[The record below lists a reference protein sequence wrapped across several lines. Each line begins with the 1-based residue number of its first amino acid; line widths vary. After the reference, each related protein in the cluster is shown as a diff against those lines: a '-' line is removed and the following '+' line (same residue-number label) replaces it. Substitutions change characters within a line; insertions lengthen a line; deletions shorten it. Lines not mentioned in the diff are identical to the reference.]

1 MHKNVCYLWQVSEDF
16 SLIILIRIYLKKL
29 LIIVLCGIDETKRG
43 KGKNKRGT
51 KSKWAETKK
60 STRVGMK
67 WCQLLPLPST
77 SSIHYSVYLQVK
89 LSVSSWHL
97 SHLLLIFSS
106 FHSSSPLCSFPF
118 SISLTVTL
126 SYSPEM
132 TSGMRDLTVKCQ
144 TFINSFFLLPPPLFF
159 WLRRVDYRHMHTDVN
174 ILNGF

>member
-1 MHKNVCYLWQVSEDF
+1 MAGIRR
-16 SLIILIRIYLKKL
+16 LIILIRIYLVIL
-29 LIIVLCGIDETKRG
+29 IIIVLCGIDETKKR
-43 KGKNKRGT
+43 KNKRGT

-67 WCQLLPLPST
+67 WCQLLPLPNT

-89 LSVSSWHL
+89 LSVSFWHL
-97 SHLLLIFSS
+97 FHLLLIFSS
-106 FHSSSPLCSFPF
+106 FHSSSLLCSFPF

-144 TFINSFFLLPPPLFF
+144 TFMNSFFLLFPFF
-159 WLRRVDYRHMHTDVN
+159 LIFLEGWL
-174 ILNGF
+174 